1 MLVGCEIKL
10 DVGNALAARRNRAA
24 IGDLA
29 LTGQV
34 AVRVRVDIK
43 FLPFDRKLDAGPLI
57 NPVRDVG
64 KGSAQKRRVKIGGVP
79 ERKVEVFG
87 KAVGFKKAFLETG
100 AAFEYPVLGKG
111 FVLIDA
117 SKNPSKNVVLF
128 DNLW

>member
-24 IGDLA
+24 IGDLT

-43 FLPFDRKLDAGPLI
+43 FLPFDRKLNAGPLI
-57 NPVRDVG
+57 NPVRDAG
-64 KGSAQKRRVKIGGVP
+64 KGGSQKRRVKMGEVP

-117 SKNPSKNVVLF
+117 SKNVVLF
-128 DNLW
+128 NNLW